1 MHIHCSYKYSSRL
14 QFCGVSMLIYWT
26 EDAQIHFIHVFV
38 LRFKSLKYFQRLAFR
53 QEQQEFC
60 ILGIFNLKM
69 TMIPFLGG
77 GGHIHTRHYIM
88 ITAKKWKY
96 ELCDP
101 VHLPTLQGFIVFLE
115 HFKVIM
121 AWKCFILPGPESK
134 WYSSNLCLCS
144 CIWPWPTTQ
153 SALLLLLSILSQW
166 PPGQPTS
173 SSCLLLQRQ
182 SARA

>member
-38 LRFKSLKYFQRLAFR
+38 LRFKSFKYFQRLAFR

-69 TMIPFLGG
+69 TQKI
-77 GGHIHTRHYIM
+77 
-88 ITAKKWKY
+88 
-96 ELCDP
+96 
-101 VHLPTLQGFIVFLE
+101 PTLQGFIVFLK
-115 HFKVIM
+115 HFKVITT
-121 AWKCFILPGPESK
+121 WKCFILPGPESK

>member
-1 MHIHCSYKYSSRL
+1 MHTYCSYKCSNRL

-38 LRFKSLKYFQRLAFR
+38 LRFKSFKYFQHLAFR

-69 TMIPFLGG
+69 TMIQFWGENTFIPDTTLWLQQ
-77 GGHIHTRHYIM
+77 RNENM
-88 ITAKKWKY
+88 S
-96 ELCDP
+96 
-101 VHLPTLQGFIVFLE
+101 LQGFIVFLK
-115 HFKVIM
+115 HFKVITT
-121 AWKCFILPGPESK
+121 WKCFILPGPESK